1 MRPAINQNPT
11 EFATAAE
18 RAREL
23 FVTGLRNAHAM
34 ERQAEEILERQS
46 ETLTDYPD
54 VQRKVRQHLGETREQ
69 IQRLEQCLRACGES
83 ESVVKDT
90 ALAFMGNL
98 SAMSQSMAGDAIL
111 KNTFA
116 DDGFEHYEIAT
127 YKSLLTL
134 CERANVPNTRQP
146 LQTSLRE
153 EESIAYWL
161 DEHVPDITLQYLNK
175 AEREGARAGT

>member
-1 MRPAINQNPT
+1 MAS
-11 EFATAAE
+11 ETA
-18 RAREL
+18 RDL

-34 ERQAEEILERQS
+34 EHQAQEILERQS
-46 ETLTDYPD
+46 ETFTDYPD

-69 IQRLEQCLRACGES
+69 IKRLEECLRACGES
-83 ESVVKDT
+83 PSAIKDT
-90 ALAFMGNL
+90 AMSFMGNL

-116 DDGFEHYEIAT
+116 DDGFEHYEIAA

-134 CERANVPNTRQP
+134 CERADVPAARQP

-153 EESIAYWL
+153 EEAMADWL
-161 DEHVPDITLQYLNK
+161 DEHVPDVTLQYLNK
-175 AEREGARAGT
+175 AEREGARAGA